1 MTYNEDVRDESFLT
15 VILLQQLKRQK
26 WPQVYLWQKQ
36 RQINGKI
43 ILIEEDFVLV
53 SLDSC
58 LIGGLPEKE
67 NSIKSVKYAVLHS
80 SSLRFDE
87 LKFYTIDYNII
98 LRLWVGIT

>member
-1 MTYNEDVRDESFLT
+1 MAEAE
-15 VILLQQLKRQK
+15 
-26 WPQVYLWQKQ
+26 

-43 ILIEEDFVLV
+43 ILIEEDFVLL
-53 SLDSC
+53 SLDSW

-67 NSIKSVKYAVLHS
+67 NAIKSVKYAVLHS

-87 LKFYTIDYNII
+87 LKFYMIDYNII